1 MAPAAC
7 VQDHVILLLS
17 TQDFETLPSWLTD
30 NFNVL
35 EGGNHTGSSLF
46 FEFSLLL
53 TDPSGQPSRNK
64 LIVFKDGTYLEL
76 FNWIEPPREPNAWAD
91 SSPGLIDCALTTLHP
106 STAESVYEEVAA
118 RLQSLN
124 VTPSLSVKYEQP
136 EAGGRIRKD
145 GVQVKWKLSR
155 PIPASEASSSTDAVS
170 RSGHRKDLPFFTH
183 DVTDRN
189 VRIPFDDESKTTHP
203 CGAVGISTVDIS
215 FPEAQYLEYVKLY
228 KTLLGIS
235 AKPLNEPSNVNSH
248 EFKVESPVP
257 GSKPSRIV
265 LHSIHHQAGT
275 SEQKVPGIGICG
287 LRLALENRQGH
298 GAQALGSDGIA
309 STLSLEW

>member
-1 MAPAAC
+1 MCARSCHPALI
-7 VQDHVILLLS
+7 HSRLRNPSILADWQLQCS
-17 TQDFETLPSWLTD
+17 RRGKPYRFISFPWTRPLT
-30 NFNVL
+30 NN
-35 EGGNHTGSSLF
+35 
-46 FEFSLLL
+46 
-53 TDPSGQPSRNK
+53 PPGQPSRNK

-76 FNWIEPPREPNAWAD
+76 FNWIETPREPNAWAD
-91 SSPGLIDCALTTLHP
+91 KSPGLIDFALTTLHP
-106 STAESVYEEVAA
+106 STAESIHEEVAA
-118 RLQSLN
+118 RLQASNTTSSLG
-124 VTPSLSVKYEQP
+124 VKYKQP

-203 CGAVGISTVDIS
+203 CGALGISTVDVN
-215 FPEAQYLEYVKLY
+215 FPEAQYSEYIKLY
-228 KTLLGIS
+228 ETLLGVS
-235 AKPLNEPSNVNSH
+235 ARSLNEPPDANCH
-248 EFKVESPVP
+248 EFKVDSPVS

-265 LHSIHHQAGT
+265 SHSSHHQAGT
-275 SEQKVPGIGICG
+275 PEQKAPGIGICG
-287 LRLALENRQGH
+287 LRLALGDRQGR
-298 GAQALGSDGIA
+298 GVQALGSDGIA